1 MYHETKF
8 RELLTILMMI
18 TCGLSDRGTEMT
30 SLPYVNTIE
39 GDRSIYVEDGQI
51 MFITEYHKS
60 MALMDEVKVCQER
73 NLGANGRLF
82 QDFYHTESVNCWRY
96 I

>member
-60 MALMDEVKVCQER
+60 MALIDKDKV
-73 NLGANGRLF
+73 
-82 QDFYHTESVNCWRY
+82 H
-96 I
+96 